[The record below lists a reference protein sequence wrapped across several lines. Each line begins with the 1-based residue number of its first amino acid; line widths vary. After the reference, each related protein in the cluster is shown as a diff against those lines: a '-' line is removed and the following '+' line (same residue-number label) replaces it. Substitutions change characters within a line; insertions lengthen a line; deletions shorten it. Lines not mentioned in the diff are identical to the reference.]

1 MGFNKR
7 YLTPESICHM
17 AKISD
22 FESFNLYMTNSD
34 AHCFMNEV
42 CEEYWK
48 KYVDMDMNERK
59 QAYAKLKSGD
69 TTEILP

>member
-1 MGFNKR
+1 
-7 YLTPESICHM
+7 M

-34 AHCFMNEV
+34 AYYFMNDV
-42 CEEYWK
+42 CEKYWK

-59 QAYAKLKSGD
+59 QAHTKLKSGD
-69 TTEILP
+69 AIEIL